1 LRRAHQASPGMS
13 QFLLHALEKRE
24 WICKSA

>member
-1 LRRAHQASPGMS
+1 LRSAHQASLGMS
-13 QFLLHALEKRE
+13 QFLLHAREKRE